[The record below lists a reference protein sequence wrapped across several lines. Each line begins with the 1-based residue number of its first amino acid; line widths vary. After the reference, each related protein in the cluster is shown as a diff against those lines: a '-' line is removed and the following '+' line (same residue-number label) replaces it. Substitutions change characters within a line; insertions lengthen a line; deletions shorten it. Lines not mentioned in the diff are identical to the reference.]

1 MAGIVD
7 INNLVHLIS
16 DQSIEKTTNLY
27 MITRKKLN
35 GQFVYNVLSAETQND
50 VAQQL
55 NESFMGQLSKIQ
67 SNHKE
72 FRDYEIDDSSNDYV
86 QYIKVDHV
94 STAAEILQTINNN
107 NAVHFISDAET
118 FSNLWAYAVKI
129 KINNKSLVWF
139 RKYNK
144 GKVLKKG
151 AKDAILF
158 QNGTFS
164 KIEHDV
170 FQVDEK
176 VDCFCW
182 NDEIFISQH
191 HNFEK
196 IFNYEDQ

>member
-55 NESFMGQLSKIQ
+55 NESFMSQLSKIQ

-107 NAVHFISDAET
+107 HAVHFISDAET

-151 AKDAILF
+151 AKDA
-158 QNGTFS
+158 
-164 KIEHDV
+164 
-170 FQVDEK
+170 
-176 VDCFCW
+176 
-182 NDEIFISQH
+182 
-191 HNFEK
+191 
-196 IFNYEDQ
+196 